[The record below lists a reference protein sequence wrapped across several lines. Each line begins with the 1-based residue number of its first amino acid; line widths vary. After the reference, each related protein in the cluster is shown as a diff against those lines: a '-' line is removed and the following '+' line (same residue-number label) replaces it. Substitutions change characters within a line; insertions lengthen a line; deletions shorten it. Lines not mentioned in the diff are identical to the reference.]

1 MISKYIEK
9 IVENDNEKDMRKL
22 SKMLSEVLYELKDY
36 DMESFEKYKMCL
48 YEMAY
53 GKVLTDEVKQE
64 WVYSMKPKAKW
75 DMSDI
80 DNVLKEYDISVPKMS
95 LYVIMNM
102 LYSDFKSVLG
112 EDVKSYIQ
120 ASSDWYYD
128 EDIQNTEEAKLYN
141 YYKYIVK

>member
-80 DNVLKEYDISVPKMS
+80 DNVIKEYDISVPKMS

-112 EDVKSYIQ
+112 EDTQLYIQ
-120 ASSDWYYD
+120 ASSDWYFD